1 VILLEEHSPAG
12 VEEMNKVLAMSPS
25 NTEARLRLA
34 EYYLAQSQPA
44 EARQYAEEAL
54 RLEPSSL
61 SGHMLKGEILS
72 ASSDFPGAVAELEQA
87 KRLAPR
93 DSRVLWALL
102 RAYSAAGR
110 RDDAARLKAEIE
122 KSGSKVEVAQ

>member
-1 VILLEEHSPAG
+1 
-12 VEEMNKVLAMSPS
+12 MNKVLAMSPS